1 MERVIKTIKHAE
13 TNTKIVSAVWNLQQL
28 KNGLIKYNCFCYG
41 KNYQKVF
48 HENIKKEFTNT
59 CRFSKYDVNKFV
71 LLLQKGVYLH
81 EYMSDWKNLN
91 EDQKQHYHKMKM
103 LQPPKHGKY
112 YDADY
117 THTKIVCED
126 FKIKKLRKHFYLYVQ
141 CDTLLLANV
150 FKKFEI
156 SFLKHMN

>member
-1 MERVIKTIKHAE
+1 
-13 TNTKIVSAVWNLQQL
+13 
-28 KNGLIKYNCFCYG
+28 
-41 KNYQKVF
+41 
-48 HENIKKEFTNT
+48 
-59 CRFSKYDVNKFV
+59 
-71 LLLQKGVYLH
+71 
-81 EYMSDWKNLN
+81 
-91 EDQKQHYHKMKM
+91 M